1 MTFVKQST
9 GWATE
14 ALIALIVILA
24 LAGIGD
30 LAGKYGLSALEG
42 TAGQVLQ
49 VGLGVL
55 AAITARRREQAKRDA
70 QESATSRA
78 GA

>member
-1 MTFVKQST
+1 MQLMKQST

-30 LAGKYGLSALEG
+30 VATKYGLTALEG
-42 TAGQVLQ
+42 TASQVLQ
-49 VGLGVL
+49 VALGVL
-55 AAITARRREQAKRDA
+55 AAITARRREAAKAEAQAQA
-70 QESATSRA
+70 NGTA